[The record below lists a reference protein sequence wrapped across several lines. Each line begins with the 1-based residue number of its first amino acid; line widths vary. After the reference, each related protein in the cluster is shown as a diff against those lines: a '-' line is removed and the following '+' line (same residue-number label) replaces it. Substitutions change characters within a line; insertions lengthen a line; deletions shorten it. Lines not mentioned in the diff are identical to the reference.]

1 MFRIFASLERSES
14 RNTRY
19 VFNKVMET
27 TVMSR
32 ANIPTVKESGCKR
45 QAVTDVASYHIIF
58 QLVMLIKRSL
68 KSPLAVPAVPAE
80 LVTNPLINEN
90 KFFIN
95 D

>member
-1 MFRIFASLERSES
+1 MRD
-14 RNTRY
+14 RNQETLGMY

-45 QAVTDVASYHIIF
+45 QAVTDVASCHIIF

-90 KFFIN
+90 KCFIN